1 MTLTPTDLRVAAA
14 VVEVRAGTANL
25 PNLRGLATRLRTAA
39 DSLAAAETT
48 PSVTPDENGAQNAD
62 ERTTP

>member
-25 PNLRGLATRLRTAA
+25 PNLRGLAARLRMAA

-48 PSVTPDENGAQNAD
+48 TAPHPDAPGAQND

>member
-1 MTLTPTDLRVAAA
+1 MTVTPTDLRVAAA

-25 PNLRGLATRLRTAA
+25 PNLRGLAARLRAAA
-39 DSLAAAETT
+39 DSLAAADPT